1 VFKLL
6 TQKIHPKEI
15 SMVFRTIA
23 LATTAL
29 ALAFGSTAHAAEI
42 KVLSTNALKSVLLDL
57 GPKFEKSS
65 GDKLAITWGTAAE
78 LTKEIMKGAAV
89 DVAVITDAGVAG
101 LIKDGKL
108 ASSTPLA
115 RSGIAVA
122 VKKGA
127 PKPKLGSADDFKAM
141 LLSAKSIAYVETGAS
156 GIYLKGVFDRLGVAG
171 AIKDK
176 LKSVKAAGEAVAN
189 GEAEI
194 GFTQVSEILPFEG
207 ADVGGML
214 PPDVQ
219 SFTSFS
225 LGVES
230 KDSKPA
236 AEFVKF
242 LKTPEATAVIKAK
255 GLEPL

>member
-1 VFKLL
+1 MTL
-6 TQKIHPKEI
+6 
-15 SMVFRTIA
+15 RTVAIA
-23 LATTAL
+23 ATVL
-29 ALAFGSTAHAAEI
+29 ALGFGSPAQAAEI

-57 GPKFEKSS
+57 GPRFEKSS
-65 GDKLAITWGTAAE
+65 GEKLAITSGTAAD
-78 LTKEIMKGAAV
+78 LTAQIAKGTEFDAAIV
-89 DVAVITDAGVAG
+89 TEAGADA
-101 LIKDGKL
+101 LIKQGKL

-122 VKKGA
+122 IKKGA
-127 PKPKLGSADDFKAM
+127 ARPKLASAEDLKAL
-141 LLSAKSIAYVETGAS
+141 LLSAKSIAYVATGAS
-156 GIYLKGVFDRLGVAG
+156 GIYLKGLFERLGVAE

-176 LKSVKAAGEAVAN
+176 LKPVAGAAAEAVAQ

-194 GFTQVSEILPFEG
+194 GFTQVSEILPVEG
-207 ADVGGML
+207 AELGGML

-225 LGVES
+225 LGIQS

-236 AEFVKF
+236 AELVKF
-242 LKTPEATAVIKAK
+242 LKTPEAAAVIKAK